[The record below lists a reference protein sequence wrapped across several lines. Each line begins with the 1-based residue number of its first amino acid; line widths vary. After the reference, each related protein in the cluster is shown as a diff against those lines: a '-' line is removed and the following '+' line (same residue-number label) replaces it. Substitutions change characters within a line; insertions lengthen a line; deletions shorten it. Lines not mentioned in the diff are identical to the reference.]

1 MELRLEPV
9 RTEDLP
15 AIRDIFNY
23 YIENSFA
30 AYLEMPVPLEFFGT
44 FLRMVEGYPFLAAK
58 DSDGRL
64 LGFGLLRPYN
74 PMPAFSRTAEIT
86 YFVSPEFTRHGIGG
100 MLLDRLLAKACEMG
114 ITSILASISSLNPP
128 SLSFHESHG
137 FEECGRFAQIGRKKG
152 QGFDV
157 VWMQKMV

>member
-1 MELRLEPV
+1 
-9 RTEDLP
+9 
-15 AIRDIFNY
+15 
-23 YIENSFA
+23 
-30 AYLEMPVPLEFFGT
+30 
-44 FLRMVEGYPFLAAK
+44 
-58 DSDGRL
+58 
-64 LGFGLLRPYN
+64 
-74 PMPAFSRTAEIT
+74 
-86 YFVSPEFTRHGIGG
+86 